1 MKRLAQV
8 LARLARTHQVIV
20 VTHLAQVAVM
30 GECHYLVSK
39 VGDDAPETLIEEIEG
54 DERVAEVA
62 RMLSGDQ
69 TQASLE
75 HAREMLEE
83 ASRIREAL

>member
-1 MKRLAQV
+1 M
-8 LARLARTHQVIV
+8 
-20 VTHLAQVAVM
+20 
-30 GECHYLVSK
+30 
-39 VGDDAPETLIEEIEG
+39 GDDAPETLIEEIEG